1 MEMRVFL
8 SLIDPVI
15 IISVKVTISI
25 ETGEVKCYICP
36 HMQVKLQ
43 QHT

>member
-15 IISVKVTISI
+15 IISVRVTILI
-25 ETGEVKCYICP
+25 ETGEIKGDICP
-36 HMQVKLQ
+36 HLQGKL
-43 QHT
+43 